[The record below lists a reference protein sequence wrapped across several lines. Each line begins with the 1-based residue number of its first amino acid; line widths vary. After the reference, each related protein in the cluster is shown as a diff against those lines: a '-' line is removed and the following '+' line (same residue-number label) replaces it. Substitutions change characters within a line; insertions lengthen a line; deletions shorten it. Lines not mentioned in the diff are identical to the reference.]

1 MFWVKFHKE
10 VEKDLKKLDNSSR
23 ELFVKTIT
31 KIRNSPE
38 LWKDLWNKGWIDLSG
53 YKKMYFDGKKKRI
66 VYKVQEKE
74 IIVYVISVW
83 KREDMDVYREAFKRK

>member
-1 MFWVKFHKE
+1 MYKAIFHKD
-10 VEKDLKKLDNSSR
+10 VEKDLSKLDHGSR
-23 ELFVKTIT
+23 ALFLKTLA
-31 KIRNSPE
+31 KILHSPE

-66 VYKVQEKE
+66 VYKVQEQE
-74 IIVYVISVW
+74 IIVYVISVG